1 MSDAERLDAEDP
13 LATFR
18 ELFAIEDEGTIY
30 LDGNSLGR
38 PPAAT
43 RERMTEL
50 VDRWGSDLVRGWDDW
65 IELPERVGDLL
76 ATGVLGARPGEAIV
90 CDSTT
95 INLYKLASALIG
107 NRPGAIL
114 ADADDFPTN
123 RYVLAGLARA
133 QGRRLVLAR
142 DGIPAALGD
151 DDLALVSLSH
161 VDYRTGA
168 LADTEA
174 IEAASPAPV
183 LWDLSHSAG
192 VVVPEGISYAVGCT
206 YKYLNGGPG
215 APGFLHVRADRL
227 AELENP
233 IQGWFSQEAQFAMGP
248 AYEPAAGIRR
258 FLTGTP
264 GIPALVAVEE
274 GVRIVAEAGVE
285 RARAKAM
292 ALTAYAVELL
302 DEWLAPLGFE
312 LAGPRDPAA
321 RGAHTSL
328 RHPDAW
334 PLCRALIERAD
345 VIPDFREPDLIRLGF
360 APLYTR
366 FADVRDAL
374 ARLRDLTA
382 RGDYDR
388 SPLRSRVT

>member
-13 LATFR
+13 LASFR

-95 INLYKLASALIG
+95 INLYKLASALIAD
-107 NRPGAIL
+107 RPGAIL
-114 ADADDFPTN
+114 ADAGDFPTN

-248 AYEPAAGIRR
+248 DYEPAAGIRR

-285 RARAKAM
+285 RVRAKAM
-292 ALTAYAVELL
+292 ALTAL
-302 DEWLAPLGFE
+302 
-312 LAGPRDPAA
+312 RRRAA
-321 RGAHTSL
+321 RRVARSARVRARRPARRRRHAALTS
-328 RHPDAW
+328 A
-334 PLCRALIERAD
+334 CA
-345 VIPDFREPDLIRLGF
+345 
-360 APLYTR
+360 TR
-366 FADVRDAL
+366 TPGRSA
-374 ARLRDLTA
+374 AR
-382 RGDYDR
+382 
-388 SPLRSRVT
+388 